1 MPSAT
6 SLPAASAWWR
16 TSRTIRPRPRASTRG
31 SSWPP
36 PRRPCATGSTADTCL
51 PAWGSPTRSRPG
63 SSRKSSSSPMLSSTR
78 SPCCGGKRRSSPAP
92 RSART
97 WSGSTRRSARM
108 RRSGPSVTLAQEPSS
123 GRARRPAHS
132 SRSRSRP
139 SGRTPRC
146 RISRTSAMRRS
157 ERARTSA
164 QGRSPR
170 TFRTGRVSRRGGRR
184 SATTSASPWTL
195 CSLLRSLLATM
206 RGRRPVPSSPTTS
219 PRGRSPAFR
228 RDRSTRKG
236 AVESGTIEQTLPGLE
251 GTGGTASQ
259 LMVGRALS
267 LTPQKRLAVVA
278 GSSHPE
284 LATKIAGHLGVELT
298 RVERTTFADGSPYF
312 RFEDSVRGADM
323 FIVQTAA
330 PSIGE
335 HLMELLIMVNAAK
348 LASAKRITAV
358 IPWYFY
364 ARQDKKSR
372 PREPITAR
380 LVADLLETAGVD
392 RVITMDLHAGQ
403 VQGFFRIPVDH
414 MVAVPMFAQHIRDY
428 LGTEVERVAV
438 APDTGRAKLA
448 GKFAVM
454 TDDIIDTG
462 GTLCAGAEALR
473 EAGATRV
480 IACATHALFN
490 EPALERIGN
499 SAFEKVVVT
508 DTVPVDELNKP
519 ANIEVLS
526 ISGLLAETIQN
537 VFSDDSVSAIFAGE
551 NQLF

>member
-1 MPSAT
+1 
-6 SLPAASAWWR
+6 
-16 TSRTIRPRPRASTRG
+16 
-31 SSWPP
+31 
-36 PRRPCATGSTADTCL
+36 
-51 PAWGSPTRSRPG
+51 
-63 SSRKSSSSPMLSSTR
+63 
-78 SPCCGGKRRSSPAP
+78 
-92 RSART
+92 
-97 WSGSTRRSARM
+97 
-108 RRSGPSVTLAQEPSS
+108 
-123 GRARRPAHS
+123 
-132 SRSRSRP
+132 
-139 SGRTPRC
+139 
-146 RISRTSAMRRS
+146 
-157 ERARTSA
+157 
-164 QGRSPR
+164 
-170 TFRTGRVSRRGGRR
+170 
-184 SATTSASPWTL
+184 
-195 CSLLRSLLATM
+195 
-206 RGRRPVPSSPTTS
+206 
-219 PRGRSPAFR
+219 
-228 RDRSTRKG
+228 
-236 AVESGTIEQTLPGLE
+236 VESGTIEQSLPGLE
-251 GTGGTASQ
+251 GMTPQ
-259 LMVGRALS
+259 PELEVGRAIAIA
-267 LTPQKRLAVVA
+267 PQKRLMLFA
-278 GSSHPE
+278 GRSNPDLAQRIAEQLGIE
-284 LATKIAGHLGVELT
+284 LGHVKLK
-298 RVERTTFADGSPYF
+298 TFANGETYC
-312 RFEDSVRGADM
+312 RYEESVRGADM
-323 FIVQTAA
+323 FIVQSACD
-330 PSIGE
+330 PVDRN
-335 HLMELLIMVNAAK
+335 LMELLIMINAAR

-428 LGTEVERVAV
+428 LGSEVERVAV

-448 GKFAVM
+448 GKFAEMIGGGLVVLNKERPGHNQAKVTGVIGDVAGKVAVM

-490 EPALERIGN
+490 EPALERIAE

-519 ANIEVLS
+519 HNIEVLS